1 MKPLARFTLPDS
13 TQLTVRS
20 PEPPDAPAL
29 AALIGGLSPRDR
41 RWRFHG
47 TVNGI
52 VPQRLLRMVDPQA
65 PHELALV
72 AIAHRDGLDTLVA
85 DARCSLVETGDAAE
99 FALMV
104 GDGWRH
110 LGIGGFMVE
119 QLRIAAADRGW
130 RWLYGS
136 VLSDNTPMQALMQR
150 CGSFCAPHRS
160 EAGIVVVEARL
171 EGDSGLL
178 PLPPAAPARPSLCFQ

>member
-52 VPQRLLRMVDPQA
+52 VPQRLLRMVDPQVLQA
-65 PHELALV
+65 QAG
-72 AIAHRDGLDTLVA
+72 ADT
-85 DARCSLVETGDAAE
+85 SY
-99 FALMV
+99 F
-104 GDGWRH
+104 
-110 LGIGGFMVE
+110 
-119 QLRIAAADRGW
+119 LRLCGR
-130 RWLYGS
+130 
-136 VLSDNTPMQALMQR
+136 VLSTEQEQEVALAMLCAYRWQYIESGIDDSHFRKALDGMLTPEQSHKIKSALTM
-150 CGSFCAPHRS
+150 
-160 EAGIVVVEARL
+160 
-171 EGDSGLL
+171 LL
-178 PLPPAAPARPSLCFQ
+178 A